1 MKTKEKKVKLT
12 PKGIKKLMKYLNTS
26 KKYGKYKVVITY

>member
-26 KKYGKYKVVITY
+26 KNMGNIK